1 MLFALY
7 EKIALEVNFMAQ
19 YQIFSDSSCDLS
31 TELRKANNIEYFYFG
46 LVVDGVEYKADLDW
60 VEYSQEE
67 FYGWLSA
74 GKKVKTTQVSM
85 EEVMNKVRP
94 YFKKGIDVIYIGCS
108 SALTGSM
115 NLFELAKKELLEEFP
130 DRKMIGVD
138 SLTAACTLGMLV
150 VDAARQQQAGASIEE
165 LEKWVYDNRFFYNQ
179 FATVDTLSYLKAAGR
194 IKGTAAFFGNI
205 IGVKPIF
212 ISDRKGNNF
221 TINKVKGTK
230 ASLNELFEGVKNA
243 FVPGETKEIYVGH
256 GNVIDRAELLKKR
269 IEEELKVPVRIE
281 VIGPIVGTTCGPGV
295 IATFCRGKEVTRY
308 EGDGIKE

>member
-1 MLFALY
+1 
-7 EKIALEVNFMAQ
+7 MAK

-31 TELRKANNIEYFYFG
+31 TELRKAYNIEYFYFG

-94 YFKKGIDVIYIGCS
+94 YFEKGIDVIYIGCS

-130 DRKMIGVD
+130 ERKMIGVD
-138 SLTAACTLGMLV
+138 SLTASCTLGILML
-150 VDAARQQQAGASIEE
+150 DAAKQQVKGATIEE

-179 FATVDTLSYLKAAGR
+179 FCTVDTLSYLKAAGR

-205 IGVKPIF
+205 LGVKPIF
-212 ISDRKGNNF
+212 ISDRKGNNL
-221 TINKVKGTK
+221 TISKVKGTK
-230 ASLNELFEGVKNA
+230 ASLNAIFDCIKEA
-243 FVPGETKEIYVGH
+243 MIPGETTEVAICQGMAME
-256 GNVIDRAELLKKR
+256 RAEALKKR
-269 IEEELKVPVRIE
+269 FEEELNLKATIYW
-281 VIGPIVGTTCGPGV
+281 IGPIVGTSCGPGV
-295 IATFCRGKEVTRY
+295 VAAFCRGKEVTRY
-308 EGDGIKE
+308 EGDGK

>member
-1 MLFALY
+1 
-7 EKIALEVNFMAQ
+7 MAK

-60 VEYSQEE
+60 KAYSQEE

-74 GKKVKTTQVSM
+74 GKKVKTTQVTM
-85 EEVMNKVRP
+85 EEVMTKVRP
-94 YFKKGIDVIYIGCS
+94 LFEQGIDVIYIGCS

-115 NLFELAKKELLEEFP
+115 NLFELAKKELMEEFP

-138 SLTAACTLGMLV
+138 SLTAAPTLGMLV
-150 VDAARQQQAGASIEE
+150 LDAAKQQQKGLSIEE
-165 LEKWVYDNRFFYNQ
+165 LEQWVFDNRFFYNQ
-179 FATVDTLSYLKAAGR
+179 FATVDTLSFLKAAGR

-205 IGVKPIF
+205 MGVKPIF

-221 TINKVKGTK
+221 TIAKVKGTK
-230 ASLNELFEGVKNA
+230 ASLNALFDYIKEA
-243 FVPGETKEIYVGH
+243 MIPGETEEI
-256 GNVIDRAELLKKR
+256 VIGQGMAMERAELLKKR
-269 IEEELKVPVRIE
+269 VEEELHVKASIYW
-281 VIGPIVGTTCGPGV
+281 IGPIVGTTCGPGV

-308 EGDGIKE
+308 DGDGVK